1 MKSKGEVWR
10 AIRHLVEVS
19 GGEVRFG
26 FLLGLWV
33 FVAATPAFAGAIVGG
48 SSLIGGSDV
57 NQLESWLGQ
66 GELTLS
72 RIYAK
77 SAGDTSADFHAAAN
91 GQGATFTLI
100 EIINNGVSRIVGGY
114 NPLSWNSS
122 GTYNFSNAA
131 ADQTAFL
138 FNLTDALLYEQ
149 FGPRQTYNHAG
160 YGPTFGGGHDL
171 HINSALA
178 GGYANI
184 GHTYG
189 DNSQFGQAAYRNAF
203 TGSYNSWSVGGLE
216 VFTLSA
222 ALITVPEPVS
232 WLVFAL
238 GLLALSGFA
247 LPHARALARL
257 RR

>member
-1 MKSKGEVWR
+1 M
-10 AIRHLVEVS
+10 
-19 GGEVRFG
+19 RFG

-33 FVAATPAFAGAIVGG
+33 FAASTPAFAGAIVGG
-48 SSLIGGSDV
+48 SSLIGGADV

-66 GELTLS
+66 GDLTLS

-77 SAGDTSADFHAAAN
+77 SAGDTSADFHAAADS
-91 GQGATFTLI
+91 QGATFTLV

-122 GTYNFSNAA
+122 STYNFTNTAA
-131 ADQTAFL
+131 EQTAFL

-149 FGPRQTYNHAG
+149 FGPRQTYNHPS

-171 HINSALA
+171 YINSALS

-189 DNSQFGQAAYRNAF
+189 DESLFRDAAYRNAF
-203 TGSYNSWSVGGLE
+203 TGSYNAWSIGGLE

-222 ALITVPEPVS
+222 ALVTVPEPES
-232 WLVFAL
+232 WLVFGL
-238 GLLALSGFA
+238 GLLALSA
-247 LPHARALARL
+247 PRLHRRRAPARL

>member
-1 MKSKGEVWR
+1 M
-10 AIRHLVEVS
+10 
-19 GGEVRFG
+19 
-26 FLLGLWV
+26 
-33 FVAATPAFAGAIVGG
+33 GG
-48 SSLIGGSDV
+48 SSLIGGSEV
-57 NQLESWLGQ
+57 NQLETWLGQ
-66 GELTLS
+66 GELTLTK
-72 RIYAK
+72 IYTK
-77 SAGDTSADFHAAAN
+77 SLGDSAADFHAAAN
-91 GQGATFTLI
+91 GKGATFTLI
-100 EIINNGVSRIVGGY
+100 EVINNGVSRIVGGY

-122 GTYNFSNAA
+122 GTYNFSNTA

-149 FGPRQTYNHAG
+149 FGPRQTYNHAN

-171 HINSALA
+171 YIDTALA

-222 ALITVPEPVS
+222 ALITVAEPAS
-232 WLVFAL
+232 WLVFVL
-238 GLLALSGFA
+238 GLLTLGGIR
-247 LPHARALARL
+247 LQRRRLAAATVR
-257 RR
+257 